1 MFHFYFLFFAYFRV
15 SVSAKSASRTR
26 KIQKSELFPQ
36 TQVMFY
42 LFHFFFSCFVSFIYW
57 YSCTHDDDEVAEE
70 SRRSRRRR
78 LTWGEVYQS
87 SGVDLVFFDGTS
99 CRAESL
105 LEPRDKSKASDSF
118 ETMEQSSPHFTF
130 HHMFSCRTFH
140 FERGFRL
147 IRQFFLPHWLC
158 FELWTVFNI
167 FSFCY
172 PIRVAGS
179 SAKSTAWRGSF
190 QV

>member
-1 MFHFYFLFFAYFRV
+1 MFHFYFFIFHLF
-15 SVSAKSASRTR
+15 SCSRTR

-57 YSCTHDDDEVAEE
+57 YSCTHGDDEVAEE
-70 SRRSRRRR
+70 FRSSRRRR

-87 SGVDLVFFDGTS
+87 SGVDLVFFEGTS

-105 LEPRDKSKASDSF
+105 LEPRDKSTASDSF

-130 HHMFSCRTFH
+130 HHMFNCRTFH

-147 IRQFFLPHWLC
+147 IRQFFL
-158 FELWTVFNI
+158 
-167 FSFCY
+167 FCY
-172 PIRVAGS
+172 LSFKLRIVFDTFSSHYPITVAGS

-190 QV
+190 HV